1 MRVERDVEVGRLK
14 GWKRASGGR
23 THMALGSKSSGPNRA
38 GNGTPTKSVRRSHPG
53 TAHSAKIV
61 KSVMHGIEACS

>member
-1 MRVERDVEVGRLK
+1 
-14 GWKRASGGR
+14 
-23 THMALGSKSSGPNRA
+23 MALGSKSSGPNRA